1 MGNKVPLKF
10 DFDADNTPSAVAEFT
25 ASDVVSASDGG
36 TGFSSLALFATNL
49 SSLDILASSVSA
61 TNVSAVHLSAVS
73 LSATTTESTFTG
85 SLTGPTVSATAVS
98 AVDVLATSVSATAV
112 SGLTFNGM
120 PYPAPFGYMQL
131 EADDV
136 ASVDEKK
143 LGYSNTPGT
152 IVSDGITWDDTNKY
166 FVAADAGTYEVL
178 AVVIL
183 EGGST
188 LVDLSIQKNGS
199 DVLVGQPRVHS
210 TVDPLEHT
218 MRAVFTMTAGQNAN
232 VTYDATAANS
242 VKAITGST
250 MTIKR
255 LK

>member
-1 MGNKVPLKF
+1 MANKTPLKF
-10 DFDADNTPSAVAEFT
+10 AYDNTTPSALAEFV
-25 ASDVVSASDGG
+25 ASDTVSVGNGG
-36 TGFSSLALFATNL
+36 TG
-49 SSLDILASSVSA
+49 VSA
-61 TNVSAVHLSAVS
+61 THVSAVS
-73 LSATTTESTFTG
+73 LSSTNI
-85 SLTGPTVSATAVS
+85 SSYHVSASHVS
-98 AVDVLATSVSATAV
+98 AVSLSSTSITVVDA
-112 SGLTFNGM
+112 M

-166 FVAADAGTYEVL
+166 FVAAAAGTYEVM

-188 LVDLSIQKNGS
+188 LVNLSIQKNGS

-232 VTYDATAANS
+232 VTYDATASNS

>member
-1 MGNKVPLKF
+1 VADKTPLKF
-10 DFDADNTPSAVAEFT
+10 EFDSTTPSSLAEFT
-25 ASDVVSASDGG
+25 SSDTVPELNGG
-36 TGFSSLALFATNL
+36 TGVSSLALFGG
-49 SSLDILASSVSA
+49 SVSSI
-61 TNVSAVHLSAVS
+61 SAVDLSAVTIS
-73 LSATTTESTFTG
+73 SPLITGGSIDGSITGTFTG
-85 SLTGPTVSATAVS
+85 TTVSAT
-98 AVDVLATSVSATAV
+98 TSVSSAAV
-112 SGLTFNGM
+112 SGETFNGM

-131 EADDV
+131 DADDT

-143 LGYSNTPGT
+143 LGYSNTPTT
-152 IVSDGITWDDTNKY
+152 IVSDKITWDDTNKY
-166 FVAADAGTYEVL
+166 FVAEDAGTYEVL

-188 LVDLSIQKNGS
+188 LVNLSIQKNGS

-232 VTYDATAANS
+232 VTYDATASNS

>member
-1 MGNKVPLKF
+1 MADAIPLKF
-10 DFDADNTPSAVAEFT
+10 DFDGVTPSSLSEFT
-25 ASDVVSASDGG
+25 SSDTVSVSNGG
-36 TGFSSLALFATNL
+36 TGVTTLSDFGWSL
-49 SSLDILASSVSA
+49 SSTNVSAASVSA
-61 TNVSAVHLSAVS
+61 TSITSPMVT
-73 LSATTTESTFTG
+73 ATS
-85 SLTGPTVSATAVS
+85 VSATSVTSPTITGA
-98 AVDVLATSVSATAV
+98 SVSATAV
-112 SGLTFNGM
+112 SGITFNGM
-120 PYPAPFGYMQL
+120 PYPPPFGYMQL
-131 EADDV
+131 NSDDV

-166 FVAADAGTYEVL
+166 FVAAEAGTYEVL

-188 LVDLSIQKNGS
+188 LVNLSIQKNGS

-232 VTYDATAANS
+232 VTYDATASNS

-255 LK
+255 LL

>member
-1 MGNKVPLKF
+1 MANKTPLKF
-10 DFDADNTPSAVAEFT
+10 AYDNTTPSALAEFV
-25 ASDVVSASDGG
+25 ASDTVSVGNGG
-36 TGFSSLALFATNL
+36 TGV
-49 SSLDILASSVSA
+49 SSLDLLGNSLSGTGISASSVSA
-61 TNVSAVHLSAVS
+61 THVSAVS
-73 LSATTTESTFTG
+73 LSSTNI
-85 SLTGPTVSATAVS
+85 SSYHVSASHVS
-98 AVDVLATSVSATAV
+98 AVSLSSTSITVVDA
-112 SGLTFNGM
+112 M

-166 FVAADAGTYEVL
+166 FVAAAAGTYEVM

-188 LVDLSIQKNGS
+188 LVNLSIQKNGS

-232 VTYDATAANS
+232 VTYDATASNS

>member
-1 MGNKVPLKF
+1 L
-10 DFDADNTPSAVAEFT
+10 S
-25 ASDVVSASDGG
+25 G
-36 TGFSSLALFATNL
+36 TGIS
-49 SSLDILASSVSA
+49 ASSVSA
-61 TNVSAVHLSAVS
+61 THVSAVS
-73 LSATTTESTFTG
+73 LSSTNI
-85 SLTGPTVSATAVS
+85 SSYHVSASHVS
-98 AVDVLATSVSATAV
+98 AVSLSSTSITVVDA
-112 SGLTFNGM
+112 M

-166 FVAADAGTYEVL
+166 FVAAAAGTYEVM

-188 LVDLSIQKNGS
+188 LVNLSIQKNGS

-232 VTYDATAANS
+232 VTYDATASNS